1 MTSPSVTS
9 KHWRPEMYTYTVET
23 VDQLTA
29 ITTRLLRYG
38 IGFRASYDN
47 NEAHW
52 VIELT
57 GAH

>member
-1 MTSPSVTS
+1 
-9 KHWRPEMYTYTVET
+9 MYTYTVET

-38 IGFRASYDN
+38 IGFRAFYDN
-47 NEAHW
+47 NEGHW

>member
-1 MTSPSVTS
+1 
-9 KHWRPEMYTYTVET
+9 MYTYTVET

-38 IGFRASYDN
+38 IGFRAFYDN